1 MATLATL
8 VTGKGYDASQ
18 GLIEEVAKLVP
29 ELDTFDSILI
39 PGTTFQS
46 VAQTSDPTTGFR
58 TAGNGIDASD
68 EGYRLDT
75 FALGILAGLCQ
86 RDKAVFDADV
96 RGRAAALRAAA
107 VSMVRS
113 GMKTLAGKVW
123 YGAAANAEKFN
134 GCAALV
140 KSTLVVNAGQST
152 ANESSSAFAVGI
164 GADKCHL
171 VFNEESALLT
181 RAELEWKEG
190 IMNGTNDK
198 PVPSY
203 WTDLTGWAGFACR
216 NTNAIA
222 RIANLGAYN
231 ASAASNKAL
240 TDELLAE
247 LVSKYAEAN
256 DGVNPNAIFCTFKQR
271 LALQK
276 SRGTTV
282 RTGAKSTVEIT
293 AGVPLE
299 YAGIPIIATNSLVD
313 TEAVW
318 TSS

>member
-1 MATLATL
+1 MATLAEI

-18 GLIEEVAKLVP
+18 GIIEEVSKLVP
-29 ELDTFDSILI
+29 ELDKFDSVLI

-68 EGYRLDT
+68 EGYRLDD

-96 RGRAAALRAAA
+96 RGREAALRAAA

-123 YGAAANAEKFN
+123 YGAKAGAEKFN

-140 KSTLVVNAGQST
+140 KAALVVDAGNST
-152 ANESSSAFAVGI
+152 ANKSSSAYAVGI
-164 GADKCHL
+164 GEDKCHL
-171 VFNEESALLT
+171 VFNEKSALLT

-190 IMNGTNDK
+190 IMAGANEK

-216 NTNAIA
+216 NANAIA
-222 RIANLGAYN
+222 RIANLG
-231 ASAASNKAL
+231 SGSGNKL
-240 TDELLAE
+240 TDDMLAE
-247 LVSKYAEAN
+247 LVSKYAEKN
-256 DGVNPNAIFCTFKQR
+256 DGQNPDAIFCTFAQR
-271 LALQK
+271 LFLQK

-282 RTGAKSTVEIT
+282 RTGAGSSLAIS

-299 YAGIPIIATNSLVD
+299 YAGIPIIATNSLSD
-313 TEAVW
+313 DEAVW
-318 TSS
+318 SAA

>member
-1 MATLATL
+1 MATLAEI

-18 GLIEEVAKLVP
+18 GIIEEVSKLVP
-29 ELDTFDSILI
+29 ELDKFDSVLI

-68 EGYRLDT
+68 EGYRLDD

-96 RGRAAALRAAA
+96 RGREAALRAAA

-123 YGAAANAEKFN
+123 YGAKAGTEKFN

-140 KSTLVVNAGQST
+140 KAALVVDAGNST
-152 ANESSSAFAVGI
+152 ANKSSSAYAVGI
-164 GADKCHL
+164 GEDKCHL
-171 VFNEESALLT
+171 VFNEKSALLT

-190 IMNGTNDK
+190 IMNGANNK

-216 NTNAIA
+216 NANAIA
-222 RIANLGAYN
+222 RIANLG
-231 ASAASNKAL
+231 SGSGNKL
-240 TDELLAE
+240 TDDMLAE
-247 LVSKYAEAN
+247 LVSKYAEKN
-256 DGVNPNAIFCTFKQR
+256 DGQNPSAIFCTFAQR
-271 LALQK
+271 LFLQK

-282 RTGAKSTVEIT
+282 RTGAGSSLAIS

-299 YAGIPIIATNSLVD
+299 YAGIPIIATNSLSD
-313 TEAVW
+313 AEAVW
-318 TSS
+318 SAA